1 MDNPYCSCKR
11 TRVRPRLQTLF
22 RILELD
28 SGSIMIDGVDI
39 SRLGLKKLRGAISIL
54 PQVRDPDHMGC
65 LFFSNKMALITTKC
79 DATKWTKWP

>member
-54 PQVRDPDHMGC
+54 PQVRDPDHNWLSCNM
-65 LFFSNKMALITTKC
+65 MALITTKC